1 MLKNKISVYTI
12 EFGSCGRNYYTSL
25 GRKGGLF
32 SGKCWNFLVKINL
45 TDFPRL
51 KNNHVQK
58 NETGPLSHTIHKISQ
73 NVTPA
78 TIRLLEE
85 NIGSKQLDINLGNN
99 F

>member
-1 MLKNKISVYTI
+1 M
-12 EFGSCGRNYYTSL
+12 
-25 GRKGGLF
+25 
-32 SGKCWNFLVKINL
+32 
-45 TDFPRL
+45 
-51 KNNHVQK
+51 QK

-99 F
+99 FWIWHQKHRQQEQKYTSGYTSNLKASAQQRKPLTKIKRQPIQ